1 MISAT
6 TGFDLGKNASRNN
19 VAGRSQ
25 KSIAALSIGPF
36 LRLGIGTQSSMLA
49 IVGGGGHPEVYGAV
63 FTMNGLPSR
72 KKRAAE
78 KKCKRPHSC
87 RSSAAGVTAAAT

>member
-1 MISAT
+1 MRWAAEACGMISAT

-36 LRLGIGTQSSMLA
+36 LRLGIGTQISMLA
-49 IVGGGGHPEVYGAV
+49 IVGAGHPEVYGTV
-63 FTMNGLPSR
+63 CLP
-72 KKRAAE
+72 
-78 KKCKRPHSC
+78 
-87 RSSAAGVTAAAT
+87 

>member
-6 TGFDLGKNASRNN
+6 TGFDLGRNASRNN
-19 VAGRSQ
+19 VAGSSQ

-49 IVGGGGHPEVYGAV
+49 IVGGGHPEVYGGV

-72 KKRAAE
+72 KNARE
-78 KKCKRPHSC
+78 KKCERPFGAEQRRPFEKLPC
-87 RSSAAGVTAAAT
+87 MG